1 MWHHQRT
8 PFAAYRTHKHLIGK
22 REREKCFTIT
32 ISFFS
37 WYIQNA
43 YHPRIESYEPVNSS
57 GIDCISNT
65 VNTTQLTLQE
75 TWIVSRRRRLSI
87 SMRICEQ
94 RKARRRKLSLL
105 SASHG
110 PLRFRHQSLVCH
122 SRFAFALC
130 EERSAWWGGKRNVA
144 SIKSIS
150 FDDVTTKQEL
160 ILRKACCRRSDSR
173 ARAENLTRTPLPE
186 RLQQA
191 ILRSARTD
199 QKQPPKFGTV

>member
-1 MWHHQRT
+1 MCLIISHQNSLVPYITEHLFELGTNVWHHQRT

-122 SRFAFALC
+122 SRFALALC

-150 FDDVTTKQEL
+150 FNDLRTKQEL
-160 ILRKACCRRSDSR
+160 IFFAK
-173 ARAENLTRTPLPE
+173 PVPGV
-186 RLQQA
+186 Q
-191 ILRSARTD
+191 IVGW
-199 QKQPPKFGTV
+199 KI